1 MKNMFKLLVFVTLS
15 CALGVLFIFSGYT
28 KLYPIE
34 PFEMTFI
41 DLGIANWKTA
51 PFISRLL
58 IGLEFFVGSLLFFN
72 VYFNRK
78 TLKLTIGILL
88 LFSIYLLFILIK
100 NGNNGNCGC
109 FGNVIAMTPLQALMK
124 NIFMLGIVF
133 LLVRFYNGIDY
144 RKATKYIAFSLVLL
158 SFSFPHILNY
168 VDLNYSSS
176 YLTKKEYQFK
186 LELDSLYKNASIH
199 NPPKE
204 LKKGKQIIAFMSMTC
219 GHCRI
224 AAKKMRLLKRKSPNL
239 PIYFVLNG
247 ESEKIKPF
255 FDDTKAYNI
264 KYCLLN
270 GKSFIYLAGL
280 EMPAIFLVNNSI
292 VENRVSYFDLDQ
304 RQLELWIKK

>member
-1 MKNMFKLLVFVTLS
+1 
-15 CALGVLFIFSGYT
+15 
-28 KLYPIE
+28 
-34 PFEMTFI
+34 MTFI